1 MTSPPDP
8 ATSRAPGIAR
18 VVRLCVSLPL
28 LAAAVAGVW
37 PGALTW
43 GASFLPFLPGS
54 PSWLAVAWP
63 LLILFLVW
71 TPMSG
76 RLGNLLTGRL
86 EPAILGRPLIAFGL
100 IPVLGMLAAW
110 LLRARTPLL
119 GDGVLLVNLLGD
131 GVRHHGFDFMAYH
144 LHARLAQFL
153 GLSTAAQAQQMLAAT
168 SVLTG
173 GLYLAAAAW
182 SARVLVRRPGDG
194 VLLFGLLVLAAPW
207 QLFLGYAECYA
218 QLAVCLLL
226 AMVSLL
232 REREGHGRL
241 VTASLWYAAALFW
254 HLNALFLAPLMLGV
268 ALAGGDGRT
277 RWRRLATVGLPSLGA
292 LSVGAL
298 LLLTAGDPRTV
309 LVDDFLAPQAG
320 RRLLNA
326 LGGDRGLVDW
336 RLWKD
341 LLNLALLLVAVPLA
355 LLLSARVSGRRP
367 ATSSL
372 AWGGVGI
379 GVVALLLNMKLGVVR
394 DWDLLA
400 AHASVVT
407 LAAFAASRAA
417 ALPAA
422 LIGVVW
428 LASVGLN
435 LPWFVVNA
443 VPDAARSRLVAVTVD
458 LPAYPRALA
467 LEDLG
472 QQARDA
478 GDLERSVEAYR
489 MAAEACP
496 LHARFHVLHGQAQFR
511 RGEYRLAVGPLRHA
525 LSLDPDNLLTHRML
539 LMSLTRLQRPEAALP
554 HARALAGTHQE
565 DWQVARA
572 HGALAEQ
579 VGTPDEAME
588 AYLRAWKLA
597 PERTELAVRSG
608 ELGLV
613 AGRVEWAEQVFRRV
627 LARDPGHGQARLGL
641 ARSLWSQV
649 VAVALPDLERLGEVD
664 RLLTDV
670 AVPEAEATQVASW
683 RDDVRER
690 LRLAAAGD

>member
-1 MTSPPDP
+1 
-8 ATSRAPGIAR
+8 
-18 VVRLCVSLPL
+18 
-28 LAAAVAGVW
+28 
-37 PGALTW
+37 
-43 GASFLPFLPGS
+43 
-54 PSWLAVAWP
+54 
-63 LLILFLVW
+63 
-71 TPMSG
+71 
-76 RLGNLLTGRL
+76 
-86 EPAILGRPLIAFGL
+86 
-100 IPVLGMLAAW
+100 
-110 LLRARTPLL
+110 
-119 GDGVLLVNLLGD
+119 
-131 GVRHHGFDFMAYH
+131 
-144 LHARLAQFL
+144 
-153 GLSTAAQAQQMLAAT
+153 
-168 SVLTG
+168 
-173 GLYLAAAAW
+173 
-182 SARVLVRRPGDG
+182 
-194 VLLFGLLVLAAPW
+194 
-207 QLFLGYAECYA
+207 
-218 QLAVCLLL
+218 
-226 AMVSLL
+226 
-232 REREGHGRL
+232 
-241 VTASLWYAAALFW
+241 
-254 HLNALFLAPLMLGV
+254 
-268 ALAGGDGRT
+268 
-277 RWRRLATVGLPSLGA
+277 
-292 LSVGAL
+292 
-298 LLLTAGDPRTV
+298 
-309 LVDDFLAPQAG
+309 
-320 RRLLNA
+320 
-326 LGGDRGLVDW
+326 
-336 RLWKD
+336 
-341 LLNLALLLVAVPLA
+341 
-355 LLLSARVSGRRP
+355 
-367 ATSSL
+367 
-372 AWGGVGI
+372 
-379 GVVALLLNMKLGVVR
+379 VALLLNMKLGVVR

-417 ALPAA
+417 ALPSAV
-422 LIGVVW
+422 IGVVW

-435 LPWFVVNA
+435 LPWFVVNV
-443 VPDAARSRLVAVTVD
+443 VPDAARSRLVAVTAD

-467 LEDLG
+467 FEDLG
-472 QQARDA
+472 QQARDT

-489 MAAEACP
+489 MAAVACP
-496 LHARFHVLHGQAQFR
+496 QHARFHVLHGQALFR
-511 RGEYRLAVGPLRHA
+511 LSEYQLAIGPLRHA